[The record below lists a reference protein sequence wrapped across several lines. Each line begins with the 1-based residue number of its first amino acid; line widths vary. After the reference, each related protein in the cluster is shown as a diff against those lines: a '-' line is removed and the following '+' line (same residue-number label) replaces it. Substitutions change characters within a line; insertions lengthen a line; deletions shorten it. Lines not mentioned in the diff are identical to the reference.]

1 MRFSVQCQSMDG
13 IDDDRLTDEDMEL
26 SFGLRDVRAAEV
38 WPKWQEQATDL
49 MGVDTTLPV
58 QWVPGAEKIIRRGE
72 RQLWAA
78 QQGEGKT
85 QAALHLAVQVCE
97 AGGYVAYVDVEN
109 DSQEMA
115 ERLQPIVADLSTAE
129 RVRESLLYLPGLD
142 LPGVL
147 STTESAERFVELAK
161 VLDLLVI
168 DSLTRVLASFDL
180 DEDSNKDF
188 AAFMRAFPD
197 ALAQAGIAVLMLD
210 NAGHEGS
217 RPRGAISKAALVE
230 AVYGVSG
237 GTKIAP
243 DRHGALTLK
252 KLRSRSGKI
261 AEFVSCES
269 GGGRHTPLAPQDGAE
284 DVADAK
290 QLQRRMRLAK
300 LLADD
305 PDREWPTAELAER
318 MKAAHN
324 TTKEDLLALVA
335 DGAVEQLGTKR
346 SIKWKSRRSST
357 VNQAAPLKGGSID
370 GDEQQDAPATAANG
384 SGEPNVS
391 PSITVNEAD

>member
-1 MRFSVQCQSMDG
+1 MD
-13 IDDDRLTDEDMEL
+13 DEADRGLTDEDHSLHL
-26 SFGLRDVRAAEV
+26 SVQEWRALDV
-38 WPKWQEQATDL
+38 WPKWREQAADL

-58 QWVPGAEKIIRRGE
+58 RWVPGAERIIRRGE
-72 RQLWAA
+72 RQMWVAK
-78 QQGEGKT
+78 QGEGKT
-85 QAALHLAVQVCE
+85 QVALHLTAQVCE

-109 DSQEMA
+109 DPQEMA

-210 NAGHEGS
+210 NAGHEGV

-230 AVYGVSG
+230 AVYDVSG
-237 GTKIAP
+237 GTKVAP
-243 DRHGALTLK
+243 DKHGALTLK

-284 DVADAK
+284 NVTDAK
-290 QLQRRMRLAK
+290 QRQRRDGLAA
-300 LLADD
+300 LLRDDAD
-305 PDREWPTAELAER
+305 RAWTLTEVAGQSNVTRNTA
-318 MKAAHN
+318 KA
-324 TTKEDLLALVA
+324 DVDALVA
-335 DGAVEQLGTKR
+335 EGIAEQIKDGR
-346 SIKWKSRRSST
+346 STAWKFRRGST
-357 VNQAAPLKGGSID
+357 VNQAAP
-370 GDEQQDAPATAANG
+370 
-384 SGEPNVS
+384 
-391 PSITVNEAD
+391 

>member
-58 QWVPGAEKIIRRGE
+58 RWVPGAEKIIRRGE

-115 ERLQPIVADLSTAE
+115 ERLQPIVAELSTPE

-142 LPGVL
+142 LPSLLG
-147 STTESAERFVELAK
+147 SEDEARGFAELAT

-188 AAFMRAFPD
+188 ARFMRIFPD
-197 ALAQAGIAVLMLD
+197 ALAQAGIATLLLD

-217 RPRGAISKAALVE
+217 RPRGAISKQALVE
-230 AVYGVSG
+230 AVYSVKG
-237 GTKIAP
+237 GTKVAP
-243 DRHGALTLK
+243 DKNGTLTLAK
-252 KLRSRSGKI
+252 KRSRSGKI
-261 AEFVSCES
+261 AEFVTCSS
-269 GGGRHTPLAPQDGAE
+269 GGGQHTRLEPQDAAE
-284 DVADAK
+284 DAADAK

-300 LLADD
+300 LLHDD
-305 PDREWPTAELAER
+305 PDREWGLSELAAR
-318 MKAAHN
+318 ATVARNTAKADA
-324 TTKEDLLALVA
+324 EALVG
-335 DGAVEQLGTKR
+335 DGLAEQIQNGR
-346 SIKWKSRRSST
+346 SMKWKSRRGAT
-357 VNQAAPLKGGSID
+357 VNQAAPYKGGSID
-370 GDEQQDAPATAANG
+370 SDAQQDAQAQTEDGSTEPSVSASTIVNG
-384 SGEPNVS
+384 
-391 PSITVNEAD
+391 AD